1 MKNTKFDKEMEYAVD
16 LPNLIFS
23 EMTREYEV

>member
-16 LPNLIFS
+16 LTNLIFS